1 MGARET
7 AEPLAYGI
15 KEATKILGI
24 SRTML
29 YGEIKAGR
37 MRAIKVGR
45 RTLIRHLDA
54 EAWLEEKARGGFND
68 K

>member
-1 MGARET
+1 MSEKQS
-7 AEPLAYGI
+7 AEPLAYGV
-15 KEATKILGI
+15 KDAARILGI

-37 MRAIKVGR
+37 MRAVKVGR

-54 EAWLEEKARGGFND
+54 EAWLAEKARGDFND